1 MIYVSAICHITSF
14 SWCVKSLI
22 SRNKCYHG
30 HVIGTKMWTLWTVV
44 ETANFELWTDKKEVQ
59 ERNAKKDKEQQ
70 YKHCFFDMFI
80 LSAYSMYSY
89 PFNSLWRKKTS
100 GKLKVFCV
108 SSLVIKL
115 GFLSHICVRDLN
127 RIYCPWAENI
137 KLWQKKIF
145 AEVDSYF

>member
-14 SWCVKSLI
+14 SRCVKSLI

-89 PFNSLWRKKTS
+89 PFNSLWRKKKHQVNWKCS
-100 GKLKVFCV
+100 VC
-108 SSLVIKL
+108 SLVINL

-137 KLWQKKIF
+137 KFWQKKIF
-145 AEVDSYF
+145 SEVDDYF